1 MAIISGHGGV
11 IKEGSGAGTALGN
24 LRGWTIEQ
32 TQDTIET
39 TVMSGDYDA
48 ATSRTYVAG
57 PHTWTISGDIFY
69 DSADSVMTN
78 IESGASDLSLVQ
90 VKLYPSDDDTG
101 EKYWEGNVVITSFSV
116 TSSVDGMVEASFAG
130 QGSGALALNTQS

>member
-1 MAIISGHGGV
+1 MAIISGHGGI
-11 IKEGSGAGTALGN
+11 IKEGSGTGVALAN

-39 TVMSGDYDA
+39 TVMSGNYDA

-69 DSADSVMTN
+69 DNANTQMLN
-78 IESGASDLSLVQ
+78 IEAGASDLTAVQ
-90 VKLYPSDDDTG
+90 LKLYAEDDDTG
-101 EKYWEGNVVITSFSV
+101 NKYWEGNVVITSFSV

-130 QGSGALALNTQS
+130 QGTGALAINTQS